1 MPSTLETAAE
11 SLAPSAARTNYF
23 DQADSQNVV
32 ARYGNSKIGAESSAA
47 LADASSRLANRQQ
60 DRLLM
65 DRRKVDWDREDADYR
80 EKQDWK
86 AQRGDFLK
94 QMAALNPDA
103 DDYLQT
109 RTALYQQLPSNVRD
123 DDAVTAIMAAND
135 RAYDNKV
142 RETDMQLRRDEQQ
155 TDALERMKFRYS
167 NDPRLAVLSPEER
180 NSFVAPDGDFD
191 FVGAAQL
198 AAEKARQNKKD
209 DSVEVAQRKEVIRME
224 RRPKDD
230 PARKIAEEHVV
241 DTAAFPNQ
249 VDAIRSRKMAEKGKK
264 FDEKKDL
271 KADPGYEDARLYESN
286 KFESE
291 LSSARNMSRS
301 AYVDKVSG
309 LSDAAKKKRGEVW
322 DAAQYG
328 AKEEEAPAPA
338 SSKSLDAETARSLLK
353 QAGGDKVKARQLAK
367 EQGFTF

>member
-11 SLAPSAARTNYF
+11 SLAPTAARTNYF
-23 DQADSQNVV
+23 DQADSQSVI

-47 LADASSRLANRQQ
+47 LADASSRLARSRE

-65 DRRKVDWDREDADYR
+65 GRRQVEWDRDNAEYQ

-94 QMAALNPDA
+94 QMAALNPEA

-109 RTALYQQLPSNVRD
+109 RTALYQQLPPNVRD

-142 RETDMQLRRDEQQ
+142 READMQLRRDEQQ
-155 TDALERMKFRYS
+155 ADALERMKFRYS

-249 VDAIRSRKMAEKGKK
+249 VDVLRQRKMAEAKTADKTY
-264 FDEKKDL
+264 DEKKL
-271 KADPGYEDARLYESN
+271 KEDPGYEDARLYEAK

-291 LSSARNMSRS
+291 LASARNMSRS
-301 AYVDKVSG
+301 AYVDKVAG

-328 AKEEEAPAPA
+328 TEKEEASAKPAA
-338 SSKSLDAETARSLLK
+338 VKTKVLDGVTYEFDGK
-353 QAGGDKVKARQLAK
+353 GWKKAGG
-367 EQGFTF
+367 